1 MSRQCAREADV
12 LDALQAGHV
21 TAELSHHLEECA
33 DCREIESVAGA
44 LLDDRA
50 TSLSEARI
58 PSSGTMWWRMQIRLR
73 GDAEVRTRRAL
84 VLGQG
89 ITLLVALGLIA
100 ILLGDWLL
108 PGITSTFSGISLT
121 TPIVTLSVLA
131 VVALIAV
138 PVAGWIVVH
147 RD

>member
-1 MSRQCAREADV
+1 MSRQCARETDL
-12 LDALQAGHV
+12 LDALQAGYV
-21 TAELSHHLEECA
+21 TTELSHHLEECA
-33 DCREIESVAGA
+33 DCRDLEAIAGA

-50 TSLSEARI
+50 TTLSEARI

-73 GDAEVRTRRAL
+73 GDAETRTRRAL
-84 VLGQG
+84 VFGQG
-89 ITLLVALGLIA
+89 ITLLVAVGLIVT
-100 ILLGDWLL
+100 LLGDWLL
-108 PGITSTFSGISLT
+108 PEITAIFSGISLT

-131 VVALIAV
+131 VLALIAV